1 MNTKRIITQSS
12 PSLPSCCLTTLLSTL
27 LLCVSCNREKNELV
41 ITDTAEVKRIEALK
55 MVYEREKE
63 DAKQKAARDERLA
76 AQAREEATKE
86 KQLEMDRLLAEQ
98 QLVREGELANQKK
111 ALADEVKS
119 IATAKGTIP
128 IFMADLR
135 SRQGRLEL
143 KLKSLPEEIEQSKRD
158 ATYLSTLLSSCQ
170 QKIVTNIQYIS
181 TSGYY
186 GTGGEGKIQKIQEVT
201 LVPDDYVK
209 AIKGDKKITA
219 IMTRY
224 SNDMYMFELQKVLN
238 ELAYEKKRI
247 STSWEMLKK
256 GRVSYDSK
264 LLKAN
269 RGTSLTE
276 TELNQDFEK
285 VQGRIN
291 LLKFKKNDLE
301 RKVVAI
307 RERRLRKAKSGEA
320 DSSAEES
327 PEEIELRNTQ
337 YELGYDGANP
347 TGLYADT
354 QRLKRMI
361 SLSGNTKLHGDAF
374 SSGFDTTFALQEKM
388 LRDEYE
394 ANVRRAFENVER
406 TVLHVVTGRKDDLER
421 ELQSSR
427 DELATIQMILDAH
440 AKGRM
445 SQQDILSLHAKYTN
459 SISEKLSAAAEKILK

>member
-1 MNTKRIITQSS
+1 
-12 PSLPSCCLTTLLSTL
+12 
-27 LLCVSCNREKNELV
+27 V

-55 MVYEREKE
+55 MVYERERE
-63 DAKQKAARDERLA
+63 DAKQQTAREERLA
-76 AQAREEATKE
+76 AQAREEAAKE
-86 KQLEMDRLLAEQ
+86 KQLEREVQQAQEQLKQERLLAEQ
-98 QLVREGELANQKK
+98 KLVREHELANQKK
-111 ALADEVKS
+111 ALEDEVKS

-143 KLKSLPEEIEQSKRD
+143 KLKTLPDEIGQSKRD

-170 QKIVTNIQYIS
+170 QKIVTNIQYVS
-181 TSGYY
+181 ASGYY
-186 GTGGEGKIQKIQEVT
+186 GAGGEGKIQTIQEVT

-209 AIKGDKKITA
+209 AIKADKKITA

-224 SNDMYMFELQKVLN
+224 SNDMYVFELQKVLN
-238 ELAYEKKRI
+238 ELAYEKKRL

-256 GRVSYDSK
+256 GRASYDSK
-264 LLKAN
+264 LLNAN
-269 RGTSLTE
+269 RGTSLTG

-285 VQGRIN
+285 VQGRIK
-291 LLKFKKNDLE
+291 LLKFRKNDLE
-301 RKVVAI
+301 SKVAAI
-307 RERRLRKAKSGEA
+307 RERRLRKAKNGETN
-320 DSSAEES
+320 SSPEES

-337 YELGYDGANP
+337 YELGYDGGNP
-347 TGLYADT
+347 TGLYAEE

-361 SLSGNTKLHGDAF
+361 ALSGNTALHAEAS
-374 SSGFDTTFALQEKM
+374 SSGIGTNFALQEKM

-440 AKGRM
+440 AKGQM
-445 SQQDILSLHAKYTN
+445 SQQDILALHAKYTN
-459 SISEKLSAAAEKILK
+459 SVSEKLSAAAEKILK